1 VEMANMLTLVLTVV
15 LLYLV
20 AVMLLLAFDR

>member
-1 VEMANMLTLVLTVV
+1 MANMLTLVLTVV